1 MVAYTATANLTVT
14 ANLTQRRVNTT
25 AVLSVSASKTA
36 APKSIQLPYLG
47 IAPANQT
54 NNIVTK
60 RFADTFFRQ
69 NALVTED
76 FIDFQSDVAATNLL
90 IQNDVASNLNALDND
105 GNRVYPRMTDLATE
119 ANKYRNASSLGVA
132 NGVARANTS
141 GSLPLANTHPNIVT
155 DNKAVYYNC
164 ITDPRGI
171 VYLTNSYTATGNSV
185 VEHRAATI
193 TIADPGFAYYPMTF
207 VYIQGKSS
215 GTSSSRNTGTSNAG
229 LVTVAAAP
237 LPNQLPTNIFAQ
249 GTCMATPYRNWHMA
263 MPYVNRWTQAAPV
276 RPPAGATA
284 LRGELTLNLYVSNY
298 QGNGYTFYGEG
309 LTWFVIL
316 FPTNTPTTA

>member
-1 MVAYTATANLTVT
+1 MPDNHTATANLTVT

-25 AVLSVSASKTA
+25 AVLSVSASNTA

-47 IAPANQT
+47 VPPANQT

-60 RFADTFFRQ
+60 LYADNFFRQ

-90 IQNDVASNLNALDND
+90 IQNDVAANLNALDNN
-105 GNRVYPRMTDLATE
+105 GNRVYPRMTDLTTA
-119 ANKYRNASSLGVA
+119 ANNYRNASALGVA
-132 NGVARANTS
+132 NGVARANSS

-155 DNKAVYYNC
+155 DNKAVYYSLANG
-164 ITDPRGI
+164 TL
-171 VYLTNSYTATGNSV
+171 YLTNSYTATGNSPS
-185 VEHRAATI
+185 EHRAATI
-193 TIADPGFAYYPMTF
+193 TIPDPGFAYWPMTF
-207 VYIQGKSS
+207 VYIQGNSS
-215 GTSSSRNTGTSNAG
+215 GTSTSRNTGTANVG
-229 LVTVAAAP
+229 LVTVGEAQGGTPPA
-237 LPNQLPTNIFAQ
+237 NIFAQ

-263 MPYVNRWTQAAPV
+263 VPYVNRGSPTAPV
-276 RPPAGATA
+276 RPVAR
-284 LRGELTLNLYVSNY
+284 RGQLILDLYVTNF
-298 QGNGYTFYGEG
+298 QGSGYTFYGAG

>member
-25 AVLSVSASKTA
+25 ANLLVSASNTA

-90 IQNDVASNLNALDND
+90 IQNDVASNLNALDSN
-105 GNRVYPRMTDLATE
+105 GNRVYPRMTDLTTE

-171 VYLTNSYTATGNSV
+171 VYLTNSYPATSNNPA
-185 VEHRAATI
+185 EYRAATI
-193 TIADPGFAYYPMTF
+193 TIPDPGFAYYPMTF

-215 GTSSSRNTGTSNAG
+215 GTNTSRNTGTGNVG
-229 LVTVAAAP
+229 LVTVGEAP
-237 LPNQLPTNIFAQ
+237 PSNNQPPTTIFAQ
-249 GTCMATPYRNWHMA
+249 GTCMATPYRNWHIA
-263 MPYVNRWTQAAPV
+263 VPFVNRWTQAAPV
-276 RPPAGATA
+276 RPPAAR
-284 LRGELTLNLYVSNY
+284 RGQLILNLYVSNY